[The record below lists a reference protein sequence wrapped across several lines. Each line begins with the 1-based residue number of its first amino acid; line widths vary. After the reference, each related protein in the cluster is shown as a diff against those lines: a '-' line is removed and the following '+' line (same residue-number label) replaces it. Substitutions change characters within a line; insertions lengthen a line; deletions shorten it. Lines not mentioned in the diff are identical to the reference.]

1 MNENNKRNLETV
13 EEKLWKIG
21 GNIEDYREMIDNAE
35 GAMAEAEREIRE
47 LLAETYEQEN
57 LSEWYPE

>member
-13 EEKLWKIG
+13 EEKLWEIG
-21 GNIEDYREMIDNAE
+21 GNIEAYREMIDNAE

-47 LLAETYEQEN
+47 ILAETYEQEN

>member
-13 EEKLWKIG
+13 EEKLWEIG
-21 GNIEDYREMIDNAE
+21 GHIEAYREMIDNAE

-47 LLAETYEQEN
+47 ILAETYEQEN